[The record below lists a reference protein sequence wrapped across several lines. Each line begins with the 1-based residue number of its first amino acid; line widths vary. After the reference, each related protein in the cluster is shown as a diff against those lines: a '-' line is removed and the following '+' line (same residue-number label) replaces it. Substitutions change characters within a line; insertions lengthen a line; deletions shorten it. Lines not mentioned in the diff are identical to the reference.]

1 MSAAW
6 AEHLIGLPRPST
18 YLSGSTN
25 PEVYMKFPT
34 RPSSTS
40 PLFLSLLLILPLA
53 VHAQPAPPVVDLG
66 TAANYTV
73 LAGSAITSIA
83 PSVITG
89 DVGLSPATG
98 ANISGL
104 TQAQVVGTIYAV
116 NDSGPVGSVSDAG
129 RLTTAQGDLTI
140 AYNNAAARTPVPTG
154 PFLNPGSANI
164 GTLTLVPGL
173 YKFTSTL
180 LISGGNVTLSGGA
193 NEVWIFQIGTSLT
206 LANNMQVILT
216 GGAKAANVFWQV
228 GSSAAL
234 GTNSVMKGTIMADQ
248 SITMGTGGTLEGR
261 ALARIAAVTLAS
273 NAVTRPDLAVSI
285 AGGTR
290 KKSMQPFTL
299 TQSGRYLNATFS
311 IPVSARTTLKL
322 FNSTGSQVATLF
334 DAQTEAGVPNRV
346 HFNADRLPRGLYFSK
361 FESGGNTRLQ
371 RVLLG
376 Q

>member
-1 MSAAW
+1 
-6 AEHLIGLPRPST
+6 
-18 YLSGSTN
+18 
-25 PEVYMKFPT
+25 MKFPT
-34 RPSSTS
+34 RSSTS
-40 PLFLSLLLILPLA
+40 SLFLALLLILAPIA
-53 VHAQPAPPVVDLG
+53 SAQPQPVVDLG
-66 TAANYTV
+66 TAANYSV

-83 PSVITG
+83 PSLITG
-89 DVGLSPATG
+89 DIGLSPATG

-154 PFLNPGSANI
+154 SFLNPGSANI

-285 AGGTR
+285 ANGARLQSG
-290 KKSMQPFTL
+290 QPFTL
-299 TQSGRYLNATFS
+299 SQSYPYLNATFS
-311 IPVSARTTLKL
+311 VPVGGRTTLKL
-322 FNSTGSQVATLF
+322 FNSNGTQVATLF
-334 DAQTEAGVPNRV
+334 DARAEAGVSNHV
-346 HFNADRLPRGLYFSK
+346 HFNANRLPRGLYFSK
-361 FESGGNTRLQ
+361 FESGGDSRLQ

-376 Q
+376 R